1 VTERLTCSLTKLS
14 SHLFSCLYVYLLL
27 LLLFIGGLPFSVE
40 NECDDQHSLIVAP
53 LRVLRDKGEVV
64 RSGQKHTLAKRKKKD

>member
-1 VTERLTCSLTKLS
+1 MTERLTCSFTKLS
-14 SHLFSCLYVYLLL
+14 SHLFSCLYVYL

-40 NECDDQHSLIVAP
+40 NECDDQHSHIVAP
-53 LRVLRDKGEVV
+53 LTVLRDKGKVV